1 MHIDLTYIIILQN
14 HLNMIITSRLNGA
27 IKVDTSL
34 FPNQFI
40 ENLNVNDSNQNRAVN
55 VRLLCGADLLES
67 FAVPGLW
74 NDDDVHIIIYCR

>member
-1 MHIDLTYIIILQN
+1 
-14 HLNMIITSRLNGA
+14 MIITSRLNGS

-34 FPNQFI
+34 LPVQLI
-40 ENLNVNDSNQNRAVN
+40 ENLNVSDSNQNTAVN

-74 NDDDVHIIIYCR
+74 NDDDVNIYYYKTLVLYIIMYTMY

>member
-1 MHIDLTYIIILQN
+1 
-14 HLNMIITSRLNGA
+14 MIITSRLNGA

-34 FPNQFI
+34 FPVQFI
-40 ENLNVNDSNQNRAVN
+40 ENLNTNDSNQNRAVN

-74 NDDDVHIIIYCR
+74 NDDDVSILLFMIKTLCCTFHVVQN

>member
-1 MHIDLTYIIILQN
+1 MNFDSYLIIILQN
-14 HLNMIITSRLNGA
+14 HLNMIITSRLNCD

-34 FPNQFI
+34 FPVQFI
-40 ENLNVNDSNQNRAVN
+40 ENLNANGSNQNRAVN

-74 NDDDVHIIIYCR
+74 NDDDVSILF